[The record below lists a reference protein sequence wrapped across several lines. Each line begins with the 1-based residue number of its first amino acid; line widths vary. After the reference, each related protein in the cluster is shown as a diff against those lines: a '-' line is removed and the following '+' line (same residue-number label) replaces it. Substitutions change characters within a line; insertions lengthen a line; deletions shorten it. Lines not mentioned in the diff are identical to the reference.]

1 MSRKFQEE
9 NIREI
14 VDDIIENMPLKD
26 LVSFANMDESDVQI
40 LQQVFEVYI
49 RRKIGVECEDD
60 LPRIMDIL
68 WQRLKET
75 HRIRTIK

>member
-1 MSRKFQEE
+1 MSRNSQEE
-9 NIREI
+9 NIQEI

-26 LVSFANMDESDVQI
+26 LVSFANMDESDAQI

-75 HRIRTIK
+75 HRLRTIK